1 MVGMV
6 GDKPRRSVSPVLLT
20 IQQKFYEISKTI
32 GDEVVDYS
40 LKGCTLPITSCNFSA
55 KPVKLALSPP

>member
-1 MVGMV
+1 MV
-6 GDKPRRSVSPVLLT
+6 GDNPRGSVPPVVLT
-20 IQQKFYEISKTI
+20 IRQKFCEISKNI